1 MLACQI
7 KDLTNNVELI
17 KTMNKLGHG
26 ISYDIMQSLLSE
38 VAYQKVDST
47 DKDTV
52 QLPESTRKETFPML
66 FEDNIDRLEETLSG
80 KLT

>member
-1 MLACQI
+1 
-7 KDLTNNVELI
+7 
-17 KTMNKLGHG
+17 
-26 ISYDIMQSLLSE
+26 MQSLLSE